1 MHLLLPRQ
9 YELILLERVDDVVSE
24 AGRRAES
31 GAEEGTFVVALEQS
45 DAHTRSGALWF
56 SPAGNA
62 HCAIVLRPD
71 FSSARIGQLA
81 YVTALSVGAAL
92 AGLLSPMTG
101 LHYRWPNRILLNGL
115 DAGRVMLAGPAR
127 ASDPMPWLVV
137 RLDDECHAPPGESR
151 AGGLQQRARQRIS
164 SSHRRSV
171 DRGLFPALPCV
182 DKPLGGKRIRADR
195 PGLERTREWISGR
208 IRIGS
213 RKRRCATAAGPG
225 RFAADQEPKWRIA
238 TSFHT
243 GPLRLRPDRLPQFH
257 RVAIVASRSESGC
270 WSTLRRGRA
279 RYAP

>member
-81 YVTALSVGAAL
+81 YVTALSAGAAL

-115 DAGRVMLAGPAR
+115 DAGRVMLAGPTR

-137 RLDDECHAPPGESR
+137 ALMMNVMHHPENPEPEAYNSVHASGSPQVTVEALIEDFSRHFLALINRWAENGFGPIARDWSGRANGFPGGPESGVGRDDARLQLDRDGSLRIRSPSGES
-151 AGGLQQRARQRIS
+151 QRVSILAHFGFGQIDCRS
-164 SSHRRSV
+164 ST
-171 DRGLFPALPCV
+171 
-182 DKPLGGKRIRADR
+182 
-195 PGLERTREWISGR
+195 E
-208 IRIGS
+208 
-213 RKRRCATAAGPG
+213 
-225 RFAADQEPKWRIA
+225 
-238 TSFHT
+238 
-243 GPLRLRPDRLPQFH
+243 
-257 RVAIVASRSESGC
+257 
-270 WSTLRRGRA
+270 
-279 RYAP
+279 